1 MIPRISVSHAGYSIG
16 GTTIVDDVTLDVGE
30 VEFISVVGPNGA
42 GKTTLLR
49 LIAGDLKPSRGTVS
63 LAGHAPTAMRPRAL
77 ALVRAVLRPDAGE
90 GIPFTVRTVVTLGRH
105 PYRRD
110 PANSA
115 ARDTEVVDDALAAT
129 EITHLADRVV
139 ATLSTGE
146 RTRVA
151 IARVLAQDTP
161 IVLLDE
167 PTTALD
173 MGHQEAT
180 MALLHGVA
188 RQGRTV
194 VAVLHDVNAAAAY
207 TDRVVVMDHGAV
219 RAVGS
224 PDRVLS
230 DDLLSEI
237 YREPIRVVPHPFRAT
252 PMVLASRPLP
262 GQDTGDR

>member
-1 MIPRISVSHAGYSIG
+1 VIPRISARGLGYAVGKATLIDG
-16 GTTIVDDVTLDVGE
+16 VDFDAAE
-30 VEFISVVGPNGA
+30 VEFVAVVGPNGA
-42 GKTTLLR
+42 GKTTFLR
-49 LIAGDLKPSRGTVS
+49 LLAGDLTPTAGTVT
-63 LAGHAPTAMRPRAL
+63 LAGHPPTATRPKAL
-77 ALVRAVLRPDAGE
+77 ALLRAVLRPDSGE
-90 GIPFTVRTVVTLGRH
+90 PIPFTVRTVVGIGRH
-105 PYRRD
+105 PYRGD
-110 PANSA
+110 PKNSA
-115 ARDTEVVDDALAAT
+115 ARDAEVVNDALAAT

-139 ATLSTGE
+139 STLSTGE
-146 RTRVA
+146 RSRVA

-173 MGHQEAT
+173 LGHQEAT

-207 TDRVVVMDHGAV
+207 TDRVVVMDRGRI
-219 RAVGS
+219 RAAG
-224 PDRVLS
+224 PPAEVLS
-230 DDLLSEI
+230 DALLSEV

-262 GQDTGDR
+262 EDEEES

>member
-1 MIPRISVSHAGYSIG
+1 MIPRISVRGASYRVDGA
-16 GTTIVDDVTLDVGE
+16 TIVEGIDLDVGE
-30 VEFISVVGPNGA
+30 LEFVSVVGPNGA
-42 GKTTLLR
+42 GKTTLVR
-49 LIAGDLKPSRGTVS
+49 LIAGDLKPS
-63 LAGHAPTAMRPRAL
+63 AGSVMLGGIPPHDMRPGAL
-77 ALVRAVLRPDAGE
+77 ALLRSVLRPDSGAGV
-90 GIPFTVRTVVTLGRH
+90 PFTVRTVVTLGRH
-105 PYRRD
+105 PYRKD

-115 ARDTEVVDDALAAT
+115 ARDSEVVDDALAAT
-129 EITHLADRVV
+129 EITHLADRVFS
-139 ATLSTGE
+139 TLSTGE

-207 TDRVVVMDHGAV
+207 TDRIVVMDRGRV
-219 RAVGS
+219 RASG
-224 PDRVLS
+224 PPAEVL
-230 DDLLSEI
+230 DDALLSEV
-237 YREPIRVVPHPFRAT
+237 YREPIRVVPHPFRPT
-252 PMVLASRPLP
+252 PMVLAARPVP
-262 GQDTGDR
+262 REET

>member
-1 MIPRISVSHAGYSIG
+1 MIPRISARGLGYSIG
-16 GTTIVDDVTLDVGE
+16 DATLVADVDFDAAV
-30 VEFISVVGPNGA
+30 VEFVGVVGPNGA

-49 LIAGDLKPSRGTVS
+49 LLAGDLKPSTGTVT
-63 LAGHAPTAMRPRAL
+63 LAGTAPAAMRPRAL
-77 ALVRAVLRPDAGE
+77 ALQRAVLRPDAGE
-90 GIPFTVRTVVTLGRH
+90 AVPFTVRTVVALGRH

-110 PANSA
+110 PKNSA
-115 ARDTEVVDDALAAT
+115 ARDTEVIEDALAAT

-173 MGHQEAT
+173 LGHQEAT

-207 TDRVVVMDHGAV
+207 TDRIVIMDGGRI
-219 RAVGS
+219 RAAGPPADVLDDS
-224 PDRVLS
+224 LLS
-230 DDLLSEI
+230 DV
-237 YREPIRVVPHPFRAT
+237 YREPIRVVPHPFRDT
-252 PMVLASRPLP
+252 PMVVPARPMP
-262 GQDTGDR
+262 E

>member
-1 MIPRISVSHAGYSIG
+1 VIPRIGLRDVRYRIG
-16 GTTIVDDVTLDVGE
+16 SATLVDGVDLEVGE
-30 VEFISVVGPNGA
+30 VDFVSVVGPNGA
-42 GKTTLLR
+42 GKSTLLR
-49 LIAGDLKPSRGTVS
+49 LMAGDLEPTSGAVS
-63 LAGHAPTAMRPRAL
+63 LAGHAPTDLGADRLSRL
-77 ALVRAVLRPDAGE
+77 RAVLRGDADDR
-90 GIPFTVRTVVTLGRH
+90 IPFSVRTVVTLGRH

-115 ARDTEVVDDALAAT
+115 ARDDEVVADALAAT

-139 ATLSTGE
+139 STLSTGE

-151 IARVLAQDTP
+151 IARVLAQDPP

-173 MGHQEAT
+173 LGHQEAT

-207 TDRVVVMDHGAV
+207 TNRIVVMDRGRI
-219 RAVGS
+219 RAAGS
-224 PDRVLS
+224 PAEVLD
-230 DDLLSEI
+230 DDLLSDV
-237 YREPIRVVPHPFRAT
+237 YREPIRVVPHPFRDT
-252 PMVLASRPLP
+252 PMVVPSRPMP
-262 GQDTGDR
+262 E